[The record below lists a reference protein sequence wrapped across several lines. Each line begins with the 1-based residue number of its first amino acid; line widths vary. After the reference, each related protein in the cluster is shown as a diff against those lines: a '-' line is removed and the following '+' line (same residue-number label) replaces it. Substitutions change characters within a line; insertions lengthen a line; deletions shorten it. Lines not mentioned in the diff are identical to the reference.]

1 MKLTRK
7 ILSLLALAT
16 LVLALGGCDD
26 LVGGDDSDSD
36 SDGTASLSGG

>member
-7 ILSLLALAT
+7 FLAFFALAA

-36 SDGTASLSGG
+36 SDAAGSSLEG